1 MPARALAPLCA
12 PQLMMAKV
20 VPVSPR
26 ISRAAPVHAQVQ
38 DACRLVLCDSS
49 ASYPQ
54 SIPSEFLPFQIME
67 TAWAAC
73 RTVFI
78 LSRQLLVTPESHY
91 RTPDQVYWD
100 TLDPIA
106 VAV

>member
-1 MPARALAPLCA
+1 
-12 PQLMMAKV
+12 
-20 VPVSPR
+20 
-26 ISRAAPVHAQVQ
+26 
-38 DACRLVLCDSS
+38 
-49 ASYPQ
+49 
-54 SIPSEFLPFQIME
+54 ME